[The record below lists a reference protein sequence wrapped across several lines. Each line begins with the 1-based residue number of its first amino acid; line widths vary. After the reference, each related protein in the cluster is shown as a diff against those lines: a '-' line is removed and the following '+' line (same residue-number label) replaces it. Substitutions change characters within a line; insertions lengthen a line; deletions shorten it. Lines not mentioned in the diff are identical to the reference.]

1 MLSVLSD
8 RQLRKHT
15 SLNKLMFTRKWYY
28 NYQNYTFFNFSFG
41 STLGMQSLSS
51 LKFWTVRIQKMVTV
65 YQGKILVDKHLI
77 KTTMKALEE
86 IQQMLQWPEDFM
98 IISAQVNSKIKFS
111 RTEQGSRS
119 DIVRF
124 EQIMPLQFFRLFS
137 LIWYLFPDVLFR
149 IFMYFRG

>member
-1 MLSVLSD
+1 MVL
-8 RQLRKHT
+8 QLPK
-15 SLNKLMFTRKWYY
+15 LNVL
-28 NYQNYTFFNFSFG
+28 QFFFG

-98 IISAQVNSKIKFS
+98 IISALVNSKIKFS

-124 EQIMPLQFFRLFS
+124 EQIMPLQFFRLSS
-137 LIWYLFPDVLFR
+137 LIWYIFPDVLFR